1 MTVYA
6 ATVRPLVPPPPGIK
20 MGRKIEHDSRS
31 WNYRVPAT
39 YKPWWWPFCPKPVV
53 HKTQVWEPRIEPLD
67 QGNLG
72 SCTGNAMVACL
83 SAAPTPVAPNEALT
97 ETLAVSIYSA
107 ATKVDEF
114 QGEYPPDDTGS
125 SGLAVAKVAQKAGFF
140 ARYNHAFSI
149 TDTINAL
156 QFGPVIVGIA
166 WREDMFDPDAAGFA
180 HYTGPVAGGHEIC
193 LFGYEADS
201 GTFHFRNSWGS
212 SWGEGGD
219 FLMNN
224 RDLTVA
230 LAQRGDVV
238 APVWS

>member
-6 ATVRPLVPPPPGIK
+6 ATVRADVPPPPGFK
-20 MGRKIEHDSRS
+20 LGRKIEHDSRS

-39 YKPWWWPFCPKPVV
+39 RKAWWWPFCPKPIE
-53 HKTQVWEPRIEPLD
+53 HKTAMWEPRIAPLD

-83 SAAPTPVAPNEALT
+83 SAAPTLPTPLSTLTEAL
-97 ETLAVSIYSA
+97 AIAIYSM
-107 ATKVDEF
+107 ATRVDEF
-114 QGEYPPDDTGS
+114 QGTYPPDDTGS
-125 SGLAVAKVAQKAGFF
+125 SGLAVAKVAKSKGLISS
-140 ARYNHAFSI
+140 YNHAFSI
-149 TDTINAL
+149 TDVINAL
-156 QFGPVIVGIA
+156 QSGPVIVVIA
-166 WREDMFDPDAAGFA
+166 WREDMFTPDAAGFA

-212 SWGEGGD
+212 SWGDNGN
-219 FLMNN
+219 FLMSN